1 MNTTMKQMLKILHLL
16 IIVSATST
24 LALAQPIVFSGESIL
39 GGTSLSH
46 YEDIEGKLNVETVR
60 NFAGFTQSDD
70 ETPNFGNTKNSIW
83 IKFAI
88 TNQSPQDRIYMELAH
103 PYWDTCN
110 LYTYTDRG
118 MELVNEFS
126 SQQPFFTR
134 SLDHVNPSFILSQA
148 IGSTQTYYLKLNASD
163 QAIVPILFY
172 YNKGFLD
179 SVLLREIL
187 YGLLFGILVS
197 MMLYNLF
204 IYFSVKEQTYLYY
217 VGYLLFTVLTQATL
231 FGYSF
236 KYLWPHAPQFNHHA
250 FIIFPAFV
258 GYFGIMFARSFLHS
272 KVNNPWL
279 DTAIQSGFIIY
290 TAAIVFRLLGQDYL
304 SYRMVDI
311 GGITVAV
318 LGFVIALKQAMKGN
332 RPARFFLIAWSVF
345 IVGLIL
351 FALRNLNVL
360 PYNNVTNYTLQMGT
374 AIEVL
379 LLSIALADKI
389 NELKKQQAK
398 SQQEALLSQAEALR
412 VSKENQRIISQ
423 QNIILEKKVSERT
436 KELKEANQVLENTLT
451 QLREAQTQLIDSEK
465 MASLGQLTAGIAHE
479 INNPINFVCSN
490 INPLKRNFQDVLDL
504 MNSYDDLDK
513 VATPEEAKEILNR
526 IKAVK
531 DDIDFEYTKDEIG
544 QLLNGM
550 KEGAER
556 TVEIV
561 RGLKIFSRLDNQGLN
576 TANLNEGIESTLVLL
591 NNQIQPKVKLIKE
604 LGNLP
609 DVQCYPGKMNQVFMN
624 IITNAIH
631 AVKDDK
637 MTNTPPTIWVTSTLE
652 DENHIKICIRD
663 NGPGIPEHVRPK
675 IFEPFFTT
683 KDVGKGT
690 GLGLSICFSIIE
702 AHGGSIHVD
711 TEIGK
716 GTEFKITL
724 PVKQI

>member
-1 MNTTMKQMLKILHLL
+1 MPNKFTQLPKLL
-16 IIVSATST
+16 LVFLICTSFGF
-24 LALAQPIVFSGESIL
+24 LQAQPIVFTGESML
-39 GGTSLSH
+39 GGTSL
-46 YEDIEGKLNVETVR
+46 YYFEDMEGKLTPSTIQEFN
-60 NFAGFTQSDD
+60 GFKKSKD
-70 ETPNFGNTKNSIW
+70 ETPNFGNSKNVIW
-83 IKFAI
+83 IKFDLS
-88 TNQSPQDRIYMELAH
+88 NKSNNERLYFEVAH
-103 PYWDTCN
+103 PYWDSLT
-110 LYTYTDRG
+110 LYSVQKGKVVPIFD
-118 MELVNEFS
+118 FS
-126 SQQPFFTR
+126 SKQPFYTR
-134 SLDHVNPSFILSQA
+134 QLDHVNPSFILTHPT
-148 IGSTQTYYLKLNASD
+148 STTHTYYLKLKASD

-172 YNKGFLD
+172 FNKGFLD
-179 SVLLREIL
+179 SVLLREII
-187 YGLLFGILVS
+187 YGILFGILLA
-197 MMLYNLF
+197 MILYNLF
-204 IYFSVKEQTYLYY
+204 IYFSVGEQTYLYY
-217 VGYLLFTVLTQATL
+217 VGYLLFTFLTQATL

-236 KYLWPHAPQFNHHA
+236 KYLWPHSPMFNHKA
-250 FIIFPAFV
+250 FIIFPAFI
-258 GYFGIMFARSFLHS
+258 GYFGIMFARSFLNS
-272 KVNNPWL
+272 KVNNPVL
-279 DTAIQSGFIIY
+279 DKAIQSGFLIY
-290 TAAIVFRLLGQDYL
+290 TAAIFARLIGYDYI

-318 LGFVIALKQAMKGN
+318 LGLAISISQARKGN
-332 RPARFFLIAWSVF
+332 RPAKFFLIAWFVF
-345 IVGLIL
+345 LVGLIL
-351 FALRNLNVL
+351 FAFRNLNIL
-360 PYNNVTNYTLQMGT
+360 PYNYFTNYTLQLGI
-374 AIEVL
+374 AVEVL

-389 NELKKQQAK
+389 NELKKQQAR
-398 SQQEALLSQAEALR
+398 SQQEVVVSQAESLR

-423 QNIILEKKVSERT
+423 QNIILEKKVGERT
-436 KELKEANQVLENTLT
+436 KELKEANEVLQNTLS
-451 QLREAQTQLIDSEK
+451 QLKEAQTQLIDSEK

-490 INPLKRNFQDVLDL
+490 ISPLKRNFQDVLEL
-504 MNSYDDLDK
+504 MNHYEKLDK
-513 VATPEEAKEILNR
+513 VATQEEATAILKEIQR
-526 IKAVK
+526 EK
-531 DDIDFEYTKDEIG
+531 DDMDFEYTKDEIG
-544 QLLNGM
+544 QLLSGM

-591 NNQIQPKVKLIKE
+591 NNQIQPKVTLIKD

-631 AVKDDK
+631 AVKDEK
-637 MTNTPPTIWVTSTLE
+637 MTNTPPTIWVSSTLE
-652 DENHIKICIRD
+652 DENHIKICIKD

-711 TEIGK
+711 TELGK